1 MFVDLPNSWND
12 NVGIRDHEQ
21 HSAHEVHQ
29 FCYCT
34 LRKQPQESK
43 TVVHT
48 YILREGLA
56 TRICACC
63 HPQRPLTFLE

>member
-1 MFVDLPNSWND
+1 MFVDPLPLPPKDLPNSWND
-12 NVGIRDHEQ
+12 NIGIRDHEQ
-21 HSAHEVHQ
+21 HSAREVHQ

-48 YILREGLA
+48 CMLGEGLA
-56 TRICACC
+56 TRIYAC
-63 HPQRPLTFLE
+63 